1 MQLLKIYKESDVN
14 PSPAARALL
23 DSLKLP
29 VGAAV
34 VWPTTRAGKLT
45 LVVQLNQNYWA
56 RATGIPSCFEGYAVI
71 VERGA
76 PLSGGSMASL
86 GQRQFH

>member
-1 MQLLKIYKESDVN
+1 MN

-34 VWPTTRAGKLT
+34 VWPSTRAGTLT
-45 LVVQLNQNYWA
+45 LVVQLSPSFAA
-56 RATGIPSCFEGYAVI
+56 RVPVIPTCFEGYEVT
-71 VERGA
+71 VERGTPISA
-76 PLSGGSMASL
+76 SGTP
-86 GQRQFH
+86 REFWTQFH